1 MQYASITVWQ
11 SEDYEITVKLGGFST
26 HEEAA
31 YFGNTRAKKL
41 QYINSDPCGLVLI
54 DDESN
59 EHVLSDFQVC
69 VEQIKEEFRG
79 RVHTYYP
86 QHFERVDI
94 KIAQFCDI
102 PDLTRGFGSLAFGV
116 EEIASTVITQ
126 IGVEP

>member
-1 MQYASITVWQ
+1 MQYASTTVWQ
-11 SEDYEITVKLGGFST
+11 SDDYEITVKLDGFST

-54 DDESN
+54 DDDSN
-59 EHVLSDFQVC
+59 EHVLSDSQVC

-79 RVHTYYP
+79 KVKTRYP

-102 PDLTRGFGSLAFGV
+102 PELTRGFESLAYGV
-116 EEIASTVITQ
+116 EEIASTVITK
-126 IGVEP
+126 IGGEP